1 MVPLLL
7 WVTCDY
13 LTSRDNSSHD
23 SSSNDNSPHA
33 NVTQKPSLNL
43 ELGFLFSN

>member
-13 LTSRDNSSHD
+13 LTSRD
-23 SSSNDNSPHA
+23 SSSNDSSPHA
-33 NVTQKPSLNL
+33 NVTQKPSSNL